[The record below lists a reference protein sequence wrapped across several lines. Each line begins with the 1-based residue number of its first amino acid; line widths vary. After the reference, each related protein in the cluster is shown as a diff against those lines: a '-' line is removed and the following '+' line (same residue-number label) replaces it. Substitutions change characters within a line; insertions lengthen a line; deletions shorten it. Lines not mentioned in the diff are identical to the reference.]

1 MPSWSPTDSRQVKQF
16 KFQGASTPLNQGHN
30 MGKIKIQLVEDEET
44 PSTWEKI
51 WNGFLELMTLVG
63 MVATVAFI
71 AGYVVAIQP
80 SSVVQCEP
88 TKTVLTK
95 SIFK

>member
-1 MPSWSPTDSRQVKQF
+1 MANYTDPIDSDIATLTIFER
-16 KFQGASTPLNQGHN
+16 LW
-30 MGKIKIQLVEDEET
+30 D
-44 PSTWEKI
+44 
-51 WNGFLELMTLVG
+51 GFIDLMTLLG
-63 MVATVAFI
+63 MVATIAFV
-71 AGYVVAIQP
+71 AGYIVAIQP

>member
-1 MPSWSPTDSRQVKQF
+1 MTYSKE
-16 KFQGASTPLNQGHN
+16 
-30 MGKIKIQLVEDEET
+30 QLDDMVEEET
-44 PSTWEKI
+44 PTIFERLWD
-51 WNGFLELMTLVG
+51 GFLDLMTLVG
-63 MVATVAFI
+63 MIATVCFI
-71 AGYVVAIQP
+71 AGYVIVNQP

>member
-1 MPSWSPTDSRQVKQF
+1 MTYSKEQLD
-16 KFQGASTPLNQGHN
+16 N
-30 MGKIKIQLVEDEET
+30 MIEEET
-44 PSTWEKI
+44 PTVFERLWD
-51 WNGFLELMTLVG
+51 GFLEIMKLVG

-71 AGYVVAIQP
+71 AGYIVYIQP
-80 SSVVQCEP
+80 SSVVQCQP

>member
-1 MPSWSPTDSRQVKQF
+1 MTYSKE
-16 KFQGASTPLNQGHN
+16 
-30 MGKIKIQLVEDEET
+30 QLDDMIEEET
-44 PSTWEKI
+44 PTVFERLWD
-51 WNGFLELMTLVG
+51 GFLDLMTMIG

-71 AGYVVAIQP
+71 AGYIVYSQP
-80 SSVVQCEP
+80 SSVVQCES

>member
-1 MPSWSPTDSRQVKQF
+1 MTYSKE
-16 KFQGASTPLNQGHN
+16 
-30 MGKIKIQLVEDEET
+30 QLDDMVEEET
-44 PSTWEKI
+44 PTIFERLWD
-51 WNGFLELMTLVG
+51 GFVEIMTMVG

-71 AGYVVAIQP
+71 AGYIIVKQP

-88 TKTVLTK
+88 TKTVLAR

>member
-1 MPSWSPTDSRQVKQF
+1 M
-16 KFQGASTPLNQGHN
+16 
-30 MGKIKIQLVEDEET
+30 VEEET
-44 PSTWEKI
+44 PTIFERLWD
-51 WNGFLELMTLVG
+51 GFLEIMKLVG

-71 AGYVVAIQP
+71 AGYVIVNQP